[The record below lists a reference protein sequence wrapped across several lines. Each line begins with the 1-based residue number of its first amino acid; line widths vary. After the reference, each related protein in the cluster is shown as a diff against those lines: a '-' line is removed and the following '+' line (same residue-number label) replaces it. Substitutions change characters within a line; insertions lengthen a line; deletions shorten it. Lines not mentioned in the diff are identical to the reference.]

1 MISSRSP
8 KTDSLTYLQHKARES
23 RKKALSELDNYKFAT
38 ETEIW
43 L

>member
-1 MISSRSP
+1 MLRSWWF
-8 KTDSLTYLQHKARES
+8 SNSFAGLQARED
-23 RKKALSELDNYKFAT
+23 RKKALSELDNYKFET